1 MAGTKYAGHFLTR
14 RVELAKDE
22 RVLRSW
28 NAFRVVPIAFYSFGA
43 LTITT
48 HRLIWT
54 PMPYPFDWFSWAADR
69 AEIKSVSVRSLSWWH
84 LPRLSALHV
93 ATRRSNRDFG
103 LDSWPIFWRTEGL
116 AKTIRKW
123 ANT

>member
-28 NAFRVVPIAFYSFGA
+28 NAFRVLPIAFYSFGA

-69 AEIKSVSVRSLSWWH
+69 AEIPPPSSNSAASSN
-84 LPRLSALHV
+84 SAL
-93 ATRRSNRDFG
+93 RRRKGTTTDGSN
-103 LDSWPIFWRTEGL
+103 P
-116 AKTIRKW
+116 
-123 ANT
+123 